1 MALVGLGFILMCV
14 LAPPVG
20 HGGEKGPGLLTGA
33 RTIPG
38 PARGLV
44 PRIYRPWH
52 DPVAGLALTTLE
64 KPHPLAGSVTLAA
77 FACHY
82 GFRISLMH

>member
-1 MALVGLGFILMCV
+1 VGLLVVFGKIF
-14 LAPPVG
+14 APPWG
-20 HGGEKGPGLLTGA
+20 RLPKKGPGLLTGA
-33 RTIPG
+33 RAFPG
-38 PARGLV
+38 PARGPV
-44 PRIYRPWH
+44 PRIGLPWH

-64 KPHPLAGSVTLAA
+64 KPHPLAGPLTLAA